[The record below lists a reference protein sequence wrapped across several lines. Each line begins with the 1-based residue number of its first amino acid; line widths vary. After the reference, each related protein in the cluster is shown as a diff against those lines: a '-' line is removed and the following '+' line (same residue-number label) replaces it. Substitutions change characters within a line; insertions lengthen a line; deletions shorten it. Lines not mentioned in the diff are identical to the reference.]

1 MGKARNPNWQENL
14 SPHQWKKGQSGNPGG
29 RPKKIPEIQKLLAEV
44 LGEENGKIMAEEVLR
59 AIRKKAL
66 DGDVRAAE
74 LLLDRAYGKAK
85 TNIEFTQE
93 GITIKVVRDNGNR
106 TEVEGTAQWSE
117 DSTGESERV

>member
-117 DSTGESERV
+117 DSTGESEKV

>member
-1 MGKARNPNWQENL
+1 MAARNPNWKDNL
-14 SPHQWKKGQSGNPGG
+14 SSHQWKKGQSGNPGG

-93 GITIKVVRDNGNR
+93 GITIKVVRDDGN
-106 TEVEGTAQWSE
+106 TTKAEESTQWSE
-117 DSTGESERV
+117 DSTGESEKI